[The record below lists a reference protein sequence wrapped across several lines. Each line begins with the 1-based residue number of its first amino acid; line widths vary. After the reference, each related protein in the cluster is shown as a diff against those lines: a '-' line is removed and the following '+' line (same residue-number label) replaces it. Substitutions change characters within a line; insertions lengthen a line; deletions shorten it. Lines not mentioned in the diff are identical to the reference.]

1 MLKGGLIKGSTEY
14 LFAGRKLSAGLIAV
28 NITGLAVGAASTVG
42 VAENAFKVGM
52 AAGWYNAAWA
62 AGAVVMGLVAAGKL
76 RAMKISTI
84 PEFFEKYY
92 DTKGRVISA
101 VGLVIIMSD
110 YTALQYLA
118 GGAIL
123 ASLLPDIFS
132 FKGGMM
138 MSAVV
143 FIGITLIGG
152 LWSSGLSNIVSVCL
166 IYVGVLYSCFAAV
179 NNAGGIENIAAQL
192 PPTLDWFDPLAGIPM
207 AVIIGWF

>member
-1 MLKGGLIKGSTEY
+1 
-14 LFAGRKLSAGLIAV
+14 
-28 NITGLAVGAASTVG
+28 
-42 VAENAFKVGM
+42 
-52 AAGWYNAAWA
+52 
-62 AGAVVMGLVAAGKL
+62 MGLVAAGKL

-101 VGLVIIMSD
+101 VGLVIIMSVI
-110 YTALQYLA
+110 TALQYLA

-179 NNAGGIENIAAQL
+179 IMPAGSRILRLSCRRRWIGSIL
-192 PPTLDWFDPLAGIPM
+192 WLVYRWRSLSAGS
-207 AVIIGWF
+207 

>member
-1 MLKGGLIKGSTEY
+1 M
-14 LFAGRKLSAGLIAV
+14 FAGRKLSAGLIAV

-101 VGLVIIMSD
+101 VGLVIIMSVI
-110 YTALQYLA
+110 TALQYLA

-179 NNAGGIENIAAQL
+179 NNAGGIENIA
-192 PPTLDWFDPLAGIPM
+192 GS
-207 AVIIGWF
+207 